1 MQNDL
6 ISRSALIEEFKEL
19 SAIEWNKKAAPVSW
33 ADAYES
39 FIDTLEEAPAVDA
52 VDRQKLIGILF
63 PLGVPLT
70 REDWN
75 YSINAKAVYEAIMRT
90 EG

>member
-6 ISRSALIEEFKEL
+6 ISRSALLFVLNNDFFPAKGEFARAMDIARF
-19 SAIEWNKKAAPVSW
+19 SIQ
-33 ADAYES
+33 D
-39 FIDTLEEAPAVDA
+39 APAVDA
-52 VDRQKLIGILF
+52 VVRQKLIDKLF
-63 PLGVPLT
+63 PFGVPLT

-75 YSINAKAVYEAIMRT
+75 YSINAKAVYEAIMKM

>member
-1 MQNDL
+1 MRL
-6 ISRSALIEEFKEL
+6 IDADALIANEDL
-19 SAIEWNKKAAPVSW
+19 LIVIGAGDNICIDI
-33 ADAYES
+33 ADIAK
-39 FIDTLEEAPAVDA
+39 APAVDA
-52 VDRQKLIGILF
+52 VDRQKLIGVLF